1 MTSLLQSD
9 LKDDKNIQLGQ
20 ASMNPPDFCLKWGD
34 FNIEGSHA
42 WKAKVLPTWNFEV
55 WRDITSSTS
64 LVGSRWPDPAVLR

>member
-42 WKAKVLPTWNFEV
+42 WKAKVLPTWNG
-55 WRDITSSTS
+55 TS
-64 LVGSRWPDPAVLR
+64 LQAQVLLFHADLTQLY